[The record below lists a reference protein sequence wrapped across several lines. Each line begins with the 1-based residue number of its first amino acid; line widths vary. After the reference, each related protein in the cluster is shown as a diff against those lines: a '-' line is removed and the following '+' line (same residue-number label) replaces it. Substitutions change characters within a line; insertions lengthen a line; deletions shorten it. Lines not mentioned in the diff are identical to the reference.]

1 MKPSLTLMDCWMAL
15 GFFFAFAFCIAAHP
29 DVRPFIPHVSGCLR
43 PAVLDLRRFLLSP
56 IEAMAVESVLDNTH
70 EESSVREP
78 DVNRRKAHNDVTSL
92 REKVLTRLQLNHDQ
106 VLGNRRVKGGARG

>member
-1 MKPSLTLMDCWMAL
+1 MQLRVI
-15 GFFFAFAFCIAAHP
+15 FAFAFCIAAHP

-43 PAVLDLRRFLLSP
+43 PAVLDLSRFLLSP
-56 IEAMAVESVLDNTH
+56 VGAMAVESVLDNTH
-70 EESSVREP
+70 EESLVREP
-78 DVNRRKAHNDVTSL
+78 DVSCRKAHNDVTSL